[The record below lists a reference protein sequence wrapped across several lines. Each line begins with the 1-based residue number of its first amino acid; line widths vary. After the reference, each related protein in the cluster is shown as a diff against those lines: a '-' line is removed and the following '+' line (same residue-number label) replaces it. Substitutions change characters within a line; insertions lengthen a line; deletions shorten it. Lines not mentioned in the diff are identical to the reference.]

1 MARRIPNPHA
11 VAEVSEAQTRW
22 LGSDSILFATS
33 HRPWPLPRTPWVMT
47 QRWNDLLSLH
57 YAIAPEV
64 LRPLVPDALTLDTYD
79 HRAWVSVVPFW
90 MDHVRV
96 HGSPRM
102 PFVSHFPELNV
113 RTYVTCEG
121 KPGVYFFSLDA
132 GSLSAVWGARVFY
145 RLPYWKASMNV
156 KGKGKPEIEYRSK
169 REHGPKPADFH
180 GKYRPTS
187 PPSSAVH
194 GSIEYFLS
202 ERYCLYSATGKRVY
216 RANIHHLP
224 WRLQDADYEIE
235 ENSMGA
241 AAGIELS
248 HKPDLVSFSRE
259 LKVLVWAP
267 ERLR

>member
-1 MARRIPNPHA
+1 
-11 VAEVSEAQTRW
+11 
-22 LGSDSILFATS
+22 
-33 HRPWPLPRTPWVMT
+33 
-47 QRWNDLLSLH
+47 
-57 YAIAPEV
+57 
-64 LRPLVPDALTLDTYD
+64 
-79 HRAWVSVVPFW
+79 
-90 MDHVRV
+90 
-96 HGSPRM
+96 M